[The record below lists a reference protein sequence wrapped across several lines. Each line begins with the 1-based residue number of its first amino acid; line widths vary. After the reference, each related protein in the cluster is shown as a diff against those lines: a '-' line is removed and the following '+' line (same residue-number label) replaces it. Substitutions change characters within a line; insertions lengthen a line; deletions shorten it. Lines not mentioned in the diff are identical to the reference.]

1 MIEQKTLK
9 EKKAGRKYIMAA
21 AILSAGT
28 LVMVFPSLLTGLGVE
43 SLPTLMTGGEFVSLA
58 IGVFAL
64 YVGGNVMQKKVMTD
78 AGASEE
84 E

>member
-1 MIEQKTLK
+1 MEEPKTLK

-21 AILSAGT
+21 AVLVAAT
-28 LVMVFPSLLTGLGVE
+28 LVMVFPSILAWAGVANLT
-43 SLPTLMTGGEFVSLA
+43 PLMSGGEYVSLA
-58 IGVFAL
+58 IGIFAL
-64 YVGGNVMQKKVMTD
+64 YVGGNVVQKKVMTD